1 MSTVSIS
8 ATPFPYPFAPGKTAL
23 VVIDMQRD
31 FVEVGGR
38 PASDRRAHGRRASR
52 CVAAGGVTDAL
63 VGGGWTMRANSYRQG
78 AKFAKDAK
86 EEKVRMNFFSLAS
99 FAPWR

>member
-63 VGGGWTMRANSYRQG
+63 AGGGWTGNILYRQG
-78 AKFAKDAK
+78 AKFAKGAK
-86 EEKVRMNFFSLAS
+86 EEKE
-99 FAPWR
+99 